1 MQALASVFE
10 QLWEAQKPFV
20 FFRTPASQQ
29 IGLYFQED
37 NLTHMT
43 TKLET
48 PGFVMR
54 SFDSKNSFYLIPAA
68 KKVFFDASKGDQPKS
83 FGYHLQPTKKKKKA
97 HIKNILSAQHEIAMG
112 KFQKVVLSTK
122 FECEIHGLRPI
133 SIFQSLENA
142 HPDALVYL
150 WYHPQTGGWLG
161 ASPERFLVET
171 KDQFQTVALA
181 GTLPQSENPE
191 WSEKEKEEQQLV
203 VDAIVGGLQAIAPN
217 SDINCSDRYE
227 KSAGNL
233 VHLCTDISLKKGDF
247 SAIDIIEK
255 LHPTP
260 AVGGVPK
267 KESLEFIGTHEGYY
281 RSFYT
286 GILGTIDSTKKQLFV
301 NLRCAALQPNGL
313 TVFVGGGITAAS
325 DPEKEWQEIL
335 GKSET
340 ILQWV

>member
-1 MQALASVFE
+1 M
-10 QLWEAQKPFV
+10 
-20 FFRTPASQQ
+20 
-29 IGLYFQED
+29 
-37 NLTHMT
+37 
-43 TKLET
+43 
-48 PGFVMR
+48 
-54 SFDSKNSFYLIPAA
+54 
-68 KKVFFDASKGDQPKS
+68 
-83 FGYHLQPTKKKKKA
+83 
-97 HIKNILSAQHEIAMG
+97 
-112 KFQKVVLSTK
+112 
-122 FECEIHGLRPI
+122 
-133 SIFQSLENA
+133 
-142 HPDALVYL
+142 
-150 WYHPQTGGWLG
+150 
-161 ASPERFLVET
+161 
-171 KDQFQTVALA
+171 
-181 GTLPQSENPE
+181 
-191 WSEKEKEEQQLV
+191 
-203 VDAIVGGLQAIAPN
+203 
-217 SDINCSDRYE
+217 
-227 KSAGNL
+227 

-267 KESLEFIGTHEGYY
+267 KESLEFIGTHEGYD